1 MRRSGIANLPLH
13 YGKAPRWLFDKMV
26 ELSEKIVELILL
38 EQGSSVLLR
47 KLSDPYWFQAFGC
60 ILGFDWH
67 SSGLTTTALGALK
80 VALSRRNWD
89 LGLYIA
95 GGKGKQALK
104 TPDEIDYISDKFS
117 LHGDFLKYVSRMVA
131 KVDNVALQ
139 DGYTLY
145 HHTIIFT
152 KNNDWCVIQ
161 QGLNNSNGYARRY
174 HWLKEKLTNFVLE
187 PHTAICS
194 NRKETWVLDMTAKS
208 SGKTRSAVVDFLNSE
223 AHVIEKE
230 LNTISRLK
238 LPRRHFILPEDL
250 NSRRIKRAILTA
262 SEKKPEN
269 FEQILNI
276 RGVGEKT
283 VRALALVSELVYSAP
298 ASIEDPARFS
308 FAHGGKDGHPFPVD
322 RGVYNNTIETLKEI
336 IGKVKIGESDRSK
349 MFKRLYKLTII

>member
-13 YGKAPRWLFDKMV
+13 YGKAPRWLFNKMV

-38 EQGSSVLLR
+38 EQGSGQLLR

-60 ILGFDWH
+60 VLGFDWH

-80 VALSRRNWD
+80 VALSKRNGE
-89 LGLYIA
+89 LGLFIA

-104 TPDEIDYISDKFS
+104 TPEEIDYISDRFS
-117 LHGDFLKYVSRMVA
+117 LNGDFLKYVSRIVA

-161 QGLNNSNGYARRY
+161 QGLNDSNGYARRY
-174 HWLKEKLTNFVLE
+174 HWLKEKLSSFVIE

-194 NRKETWVLDMTAKS
+194 NRRESSVLDLTAKS
-208 SGKTRSAVVDFLNSE
+208 SEKTQNALVDFLSNE
-223 AHVIEKE
+223 THVIEKE
-230 LNTISRLK
+230 LNFVSKLK

-250 NSRRIKRAILTA
+250 NSKRVKRAILTA

-269 FEQILNI
+269 FEQLLSL

-283 VRALALVSELVYSAP
+283 LRALALVSELIYSAP

-322 RGVYNNTIETLKEI
+322 KTVYNNTIETLKEVI
-336 IGKVKIGESDRSK
+336 SKVKVGESDKNK
-349 MFKRLYKLTII
+349 MFKRLSKLTLI

>member
-1 MRRSGIANLPLH
+1 MQRSGIANLPLH
-13 YGKAPRWLFDKMV
+13 YGKAPRWLFNKMV
-26 ELSEKIVELILL
+26 ELSEKIVELIVL
-38 EQGSSVLLR
+38 EQGSGELLR

-60 ILGFDWH
+60 VLGFDWH

-80 VALSRRNWD
+80 VALSKRNGE
-89 LGLYIA
+89 LGLFIA
-95 GGKGKQALK
+95 GGKGKQAMK
-104 TPDEIDYISDKFS
+104 TPKEIDYISDRFS
-117 LHGDFLKYVSRMVA
+117 LNGDFLKYVSRIVA

-161 QGLNNSNGYARRY
+161 QGLNDSNGYARRY
-174 HWLKEKLTNFVLE
+174 HWLKEKLSSFVIE

-194 NRKETWVLDMTAKS
+194 NRRENSVLDLTAKS
-208 SGKTRSAVVDFLNSE
+208 SKKTQNAAVDFLNSE
-223 AHVIEKE
+223 THVIERE
-230 LNTISRLK
+230 LNTISKLK

-250 NSRRIKRAILTA
+250 SSKRIKRAILTA
-262 SEKKPEN
+262 SERKPEN
-269 FEQILNI
+269 FEQLLSV

-283 VRALALVSELVYSAP
+283 LRALALVSELVYSAP

-322 RGVYNNTIETLKEI
+322 KVVYNNTIETLKEI
-336 IGKVKIGESDRSK
+336 IGKVKVGESDKNR
-349 MFKRLYKLTII
+349 MFKRLSKLTLI